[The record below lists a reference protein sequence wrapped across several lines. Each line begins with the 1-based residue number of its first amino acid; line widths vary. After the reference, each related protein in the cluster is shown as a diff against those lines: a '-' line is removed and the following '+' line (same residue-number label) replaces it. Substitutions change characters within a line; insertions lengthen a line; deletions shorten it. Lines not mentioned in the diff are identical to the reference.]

1 MAPSVPQPPQEVGT
15 SSQKHASNTRAT
27 KLPLPPAAPRDDKPQ
42 IDWAGLRPPARLV
55 RPAARSA
62 AQEGKGHSPE
72 PKIDPDPPAHSPVAP
87 RPPVLP
93 PPVKD
98 KIYSKQEPAQMLD
111 SPALPEWIRAL
122 ASFNVLGSPVI
133 IGGLSDYEQQPFW
146 ATRVAALKHVP
157 PLFEAIKHVKTQDGD
172 RPHLGRC
179 YLCSESPHQKEG
191 KVTIATGQDSTYK
204 ELETPTKVHG
214 LVGACFSRMW
224 MEPSL
229 AKHFP
234 SYEEFNLVA
243 TTISTGYN
251 EVAKTAGLP
260 TRMLKLLPTARG
272 TAPPKR
278 MRIDHKGDKDD
289 KVSPA
294 QTTPAAAASSTQ
306 SASSSSKRPQ
316 QQKDEDQAGK
326 RHRDSAQ
333 PQPHTNQSAWDW
345 DWRWQSWSR
354 HGYETGSQPWP
365 RNHRLH
371 WPQLDTASL
380 CLEDGATR
388 VITRQISN
396 LAPALLRLQ
405 CGTAWM
411 ETTLPPYAICMCI
424 YGPSR
429 HFASYCRSTATA
441 REP

>member
-1 MAPSVPQPPQEVGT
+1 MLQVLQKQNAIRSLTGNGIKSHFQHSRHDPSRQPASLFCFYLAKPGGVPMAPSVPQPPQEVGT

-172 RPHLGRC
+172 RPHLGATSVRRV
-179 YLCSESPHQKEG
+179 LTKKKARSPLLP
-191 KVTIATGQDSTYK
+191 VR
-204 ELETPTKVHG
+204 TP
-214 LVGACFSRMW
+214 
-224 MEPSL
+224 
-229 AKHFP
+229 
-234 SYEEFNLVA
+234 
-243 TTISTGYN
+243 
-251 EVAKTAGLP
+251 P
-260 TRMLKLLPTARG
+260 TRSLRRRPRCMALWEHASVACGWSRLWQNTFRATR
-272 TAPPKR
+272 
-278 MRIDHKGDKDD
+278 
-289 KVSPA
+289 
-294 QTTPAAAASSTQ
+294 SST
-306 SASSSSKRPQ
+306 
-316 QQKDEDQAGK
+316 
-326 RHRDSAQ
+326 
-333 PQPHTNQSAWDW
+333 
-345 DWRWQSWSR
+345 
-354 HGYETGSQPWP
+354 
-365 RNHRLH
+365 
-371 WPQLDTASL
+371 
-380 CLEDGATR
+380 
-388 VITRQISN
+388 
-396 LAPALLRLQ
+396 
-405 CGTAWM
+405 
-411 ETTLPPYAICMCI
+411 
-424 YGPSR
+424 
-429 HFASYCRSTATA
+429 
-441 REP
+441 